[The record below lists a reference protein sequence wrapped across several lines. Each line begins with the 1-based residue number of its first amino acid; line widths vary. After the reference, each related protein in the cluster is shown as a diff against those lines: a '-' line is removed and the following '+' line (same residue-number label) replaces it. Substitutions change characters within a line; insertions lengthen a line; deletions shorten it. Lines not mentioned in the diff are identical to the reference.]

1 MAMLSGMIRTCERCG
16 ADNRI
21 PEARLADRAKC
32 GACKALLGPL
42 RAPLEVDAATFDRI
56 VHDARVPVLVDFW
69 APWCGPCRMAAPELA
84 RAAQLLAGRALVLK
98 VDTDREPT
106 LAARFGVRGI
116 PHFVVLD
123 RGRTVVSRSGLA
135 RANELVAIV
144 EQAIRAAS

>member
-1 MAMLSGMIRTCERCG
+1 MIRTCERCG

-32 GACKALLGPL
+32 GACKTLLGPV
-42 RAPLEVDAATFDRI
+42 RAPLEVDGATFERI
-56 VHDARVPVLVDFW
+56 VREARVPVLVDFW

-84 RAAQLLAGRALVLK
+84 RAAEQLAGRAIVVK
-98 VDTDREPT
+98 VDTDREPG
-106 LAARFGVRGI
+106 LASRFGVRGI

-135 RANELVAIV
+135 RTNELVGHV
-144 EQAIRAAS
+144 EQALRSAS